1 MVALLVAAVPA
12 TAQSQTSDEP
22 VWTDRPVR
30 IDRDNQDFER
40 IGPSPEAAAAQAE
53 ADRFTLHFTPRSP
66 LTVVDSVTFE
76 SLGTRYRLA
85 GLEPVPANRICR
97 NDRGERWACGLRARA
112 SLSSLLKSEPV
123 RCAPQGTV
131 DDVEA
136 VECQRLG
143 RDLAEAQVRDGHA
156 IASAGGDYVDR
167 EATARAA
174 SEGVWGDTS
183 QEP

>member
-1 MVALLVAAVPA
+1 
-12 TAQSQTSDEP
+12 
-22 VWTDRPVR
+22 VR

-40 IGPSPEAAAAQAE
+40 IGPAPEAAAAQTE

-76 SLGTRYRLA
+76 ALGTRYRLA
-85 GLEPVPANRICR
+85 GLEPVPSDRICR
-97 NDRGERWACGLRARA
+97 NDKGERWACGLRARA

-123 RCAPQGTV
+123 RCAPEGK
-131 DDVEA
+131 VEDSEI
-136 VECQRLG
+136 VECRRLG
-143 RDLAEAQVRDGHA
+143 RDLGETQVRDGHA

-167 EATARAA
+167 EAAARAA

-183 QEP
+183 QAP